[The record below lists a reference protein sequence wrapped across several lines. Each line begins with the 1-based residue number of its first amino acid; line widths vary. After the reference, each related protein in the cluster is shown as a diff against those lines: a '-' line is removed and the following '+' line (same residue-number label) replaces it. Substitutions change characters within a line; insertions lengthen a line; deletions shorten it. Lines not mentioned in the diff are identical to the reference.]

1 MEDGWRKKHKRQD
14 GQGVYTGDVDVDVDV
29 GGRDAIGVDVDVEPA
44 AVETCAGDANA
55 VVDVAGPVGAV
66 DIEYAFRGITGV
78 TVIGV
83 IGTVGTL
90 YTGVDAHTEAPVV
103 RGVEV
108 EVEITVGCKGT
119 IRDIQTLEV
128 IMVDIRLAAE
138 AELST
143 PGRRPTALAL
153 RNPRRAYVCI
163 AQRVPA
169 PVSHRRNSY
178 AMTT

>member
-1 MEDGWRKKHKRQD
+1 MIGMEDGWRKKHKRQD

-44 AVETCAGDANA
+44 AAEACAGDVKA

-119 IRDIQTLEV
+119 EV
-128 IMVDIRLAAE
+128 VAE
-138 AELST
+138 IGVEVEAVVL
-143 PGRRPTALAL
+143 G
-153 RNPRRAYVCI
+153 V
-163 AQRVPA
+163 RV
-169 PVSHRRNSY
+169 VKEGITQDMRV
-178 AMTT
+178 TTIGVRYLTYFS